1 MKIGAIALNTWRET
15 LRDRLLVAVLLC
27 LAGMIGL
34 VFAAE
39 ANVRDAGAGILDLC
53 FTLGGGLGTLVA
65 VFLGTSLVHKEL
77 DRRTIYIVLSKPIT
91 RFQFLAGKYLGL
103 MATLGAVVAIISAG
117 IGIVM
122 LLVGRFDVHVFALCL
137 ALWVQLALLTAI
149 AFCFSTIT
157 NAALSALYTVGLYI
171 VGQNVL
177 LIREF
182 ADSEVRLSKLNYY
195 VGHGLYYLLPH
206 FEPFDYKNILLY
218 GHQLPWQAWGWG
230 LAYGLVISLGY
241 LLVATVAWEGRE
253 LP

>member
-15 LRDRLLVAVLLC
+15 LRDRLLAAVLLC
-27 LAGMIGL
+27 LVAMIGL
-34 VFAAE
+34 VFAIEGSARE
-39 ANVRDAGAGILDLC
+39 GAGILDLC
-53 FTLGGGLGTLVA
+53 FTLSGVLGTFVA

-77 DRRTIYIVLSKPIT
+77 DRKTIYIVLSKPIS

-103 MATLGAVVAIISAG
+103 MATLGAVTAIISAG
-117 IGIVM
+117 IGAVM
-122 LLVGRFDVHVFALCL
+122 LLVGSSDLRLFALCL
-137 ALWVQLALLTAI
+137 ALWVQLALVTAI

-157 NAALSALYTVGLYI
+157 NATLSALYTIGLFV

-182 ADSEVRLSKLNYY
+182 AESEVRLNKFNYY
-195 VGHGLYYLLPH
+195 GGKTLYYLLPH
-206 FEPFDYKNILLY
+206 FEPFDYKNILVY
-218 GHQLPWQAWGWG
+218 GHQITWHAWGWG
-230 LAYGLVISLGY
+230 LAYGAVASAGF